1 MLEVLKNKKK
11 AILSNKN
18 EHFSYEI
25 VKRLGISDYFV
36 KVLGE
41 DGAGVKE
48 SAPKSIVGLIN
59 LTNSD
64 ISKTVMIR

>member
-1 MLEVLKNKKK
+1 M
-11 AILSNKN
+11 
-18 EHFSYEI
+18 
-25 VKRLGISDYFV
+25 GISDYFV